1 MAADH
6 PASLHPLCLDVAAGS
21 AELAGIRYLC
31 SRQLQAKD
39 GRSVL
44 YLTEATDPRHLYKFV
59 GSAPEGDTQSH
70 GTLYVAALGEEGH
83 GRWLRLAFTRP
94 GLSGPAAIA
103 DSLDAARRAG
113 ASCFDGLFAP
123 QARADGGH
131 LLVCDRATPA
141 LSWREALGDAASLSF
156 SWQGDSCGIPFA
168 TNVHHRHERP
178 AAEPLH
184 N

>member
-6 PASLHPLCLDVAAGS
+6 PASMHPLCLDVDAGL
-21 AELAGIRYLC
+21 AELAGIRYLA

-59 GSAPEGDTQSH
+59 GSAQQGDALSY
-70 GTLYVAALGEEGH
+70 GTLYIAALGAEGH
-83 GRWLRLAFTRP
+83 GRWLRLPFVRQ
-94 GLSGPAAIA
+94 GLSATAVFA
-103 DSLDAARRAG
+103 DSLEAARHAG
-113 ASCFDGLFAP
+113 ASRFDGLFAP
-123 QARADGGH
+123 QARADGG
-131 LLVCDRATPA
+131 LLLLCDRATPS

-156 SWQGDSCGIPFA
+156 SWQGASCGIAPV
-168 TNVHHRHERP
+168 TNVHHRPERP